1 MNQSQILN
9 LDDFKYGLLFD
20 VRRSIKYH
28 DVRRAFYEIWHRVTN
43 FVTILMAGS
52 VIFELAK
59 PGESPGWLV
68 LLGVLAAFAA
78 ISDMVIGFSTKA
90 SKHSILRSEFC
101 DLEREILS
109 GDLSDET
116 WGKHRIRRL
125 DIEKDEPPVYKVL
138 DGLCRNAILKSEGVK
153 DAALFNNFNS
163 WQILTQNIFLW
174 ENAKVVGR

>member
-9 LDDFKYGLLFD
+9 LDDFQYGLLFD

-28 DVRRAFYEIWHRVTN
+28 DVRRAFYECWHKFTN

-90 SKHSILRSEFC
+90 SRHSILRSEFC

-116 WGKHRIRRL
+116 WGKHLIRRL

-138 DGLCRNAILKSEGVK
+138 DGLCRNDILKSEGIK
-153 DAALFNNFNS
+153 DAALFNTFNR
-163 WQILTQNIFLW
+163 WQILTKDIFLW
-174 ENAKVVGR
+174 ENAKVV